1 MHLDMTTLI
10 PEGDISEADIEG
22 SDEEDNYYSLL
33 ADDLP
38 TSSYITN
45 QLGLDVED
53 IIEDTSIIKI
63 KDNPMWSKK
72 DIGNMNTE
80 YIPILEIPEEDST
93 PLTYFRKFFDNQIIS
108 NFVSETNNYSFKC
121 SGKSIN
127 TDSDEIEKFIGLHL
141 YTSIV
146 KMPSIRQYW
155 SVETS
160 IPQIAET
167 MSRNRFLLIREFFHV
182 NNNKD
187 MVAREDKGYNK
198 FKIQPFIFQLKQ
210 NFKKIKLEEKLAID
224 EFIIPFKGRSI
235 LRQYIKSEPHKWGI
249 KVFALCDSSGYMYD
263 FEIYQGKSTNIIN
276 YVWGYLVSGT
286 IRSNRLSGCT
296 LKNDKALKKEGR
308 GAIDYKSEKNGII
321 ICKWQ
326 DNKAVTTISNFIGVL
341 PTTKVK
347 RWSVSDKVLIN
358 VEMPAIIKNYNEG
371 MGGVDL
377 HDMLVELY
385 RTDIKWKR
393 YYMRMVFHLLDSC
406 VIAKG
411 LMLAGKD
418 NTKKT
423 GRPSSIDVKKEKLS
437 TLPPYRI

>member
-1 MHLDMTTLI
+1 
-10 PEGDISEADIEG
+10 
-22 SDEEDNYYSLL
+22 
-33 ADDLP
+33 
-38 TSSYITN
+38 
-45 QLGLDVED
+45 
-53 IIEDTSIIKI
+53 
-63 KDNPMWSKK
+63 
-72 DIGNMNTE
+72 
-80 YIPILEIPEEDST
+80 
-93 PLTYFRKFFDNQIIS
+93 
-108 NFVSETNNYSFKC
+108 
-121 SGKSIN
+121 
-127 TDSDEIEKFIGLHL
+127 
-141 YTSIV
+141 
-146 KMPSIRQYW
+146 MPSIRQYW

-167 MSRNRFLLIREFFHV
+167 MSRNRFLLIRKFFHV

-198 FKIQPFIFQLKQ
+198 LFKIQPFIFQLKQ

-235 LRQYIKSEPHKWGI
+235 LRQYIKSKPHKWGI
-249 KVFALCDSSGYMYD
+249 KVFALCGSSGYMYD
-263 FEIYQGKSTNIIN
+263 FEIYQGKSTNIIKSCLGISGDIVLRISEIIPPN
-276 YVWGYLVSGT
+276 INHKLYMDNFFSSYQLYLMLKKRDIMVSGT
-286 IRSNRLSGCT
+286 IRSNLLSGCT

-347 RWSVSDKVLIN
+347 RWSVSDKVFIN

-377 HDMLVELY
+377 NDMLVELY
-385 RTDIKWKR
+385 RTDIEWKR
-393 YYMRMVFHLLDSC
+393 YYMRMVFHLLNSC
-406 VIAKG
+406 VVNVWLLYRRHMKALNNIKFMPLLVFKSQIAKG

-423 GRPSSIDVKKEKLS
+423 GRPSSIDVKRRKAINIAPISDIRYDQVGHFLMPVSIKQRCKYCVEAYSRIICKKCNIYLCLNNKRNCYLS
-437 TLPPYRI
+437 FHMK